1 MRLGNTGA
9 EAVGLFAIA
18 GALTK
23 GATCLLAGAL
33 SSVLLPTMSRA
44 FGLGGVGSVVRMLYA
59 SLRFYWL
66 IGVAVA
72 GFGVTV
78 ALGAVRLLYG
88 AQFEDAIPAVMVNL
102 MVNLM
107 VWGFVLITAAL
118 NAFQTSSDGQGDRIK
133 ISAMSW
139 AVNLVAA
146 MR

>member
-9 EAVGLFAIA
+9 EAVGVFAIA

-33 SSVLLPTMSRA
+33 SSVLLLTMSRA

-59 SLRFYWL
+59 SLRFYWF

-102 MVNLM
+102 MV
-107 VWGFVLITAAL
+107 WGFVLITAAL
-118 NAFQTSSDGQGDRIK
+118 DAFQTSSDGQGDRIK

-139 AVNLVAA
+139 AVSLVDA